1 MSLMGNFFGIGNN
14 NMSANNPLSG
24 IMNMASMFQKFR
36 EFAQNPFAALM
47 KMNSGVSIPQNI
59 SNDPQ
64 AMVQHLIQ
72 SGQMSQEQFQQ
83 FSQSANQ
90 LQNMLPKF

>member
-14 NMSANNPLSG
+14 NVQANNPLSG
-24 IMNMASMFQKFR
+24 IMNMAAMFQKLR

-47 KMNSGVSIPQNI
+47 NMNSRVNIPQSI
-59 SNDPQ
+59 SNDPK

-72 SGQMSQEQFQQ
+72 SGQMTQEEFER

>member
-14 NMSANNPLSG
+14 NMPANSPLSG
-24 IMNMASMFQKFR
+24 IMNMAAMFQKFR

-47 KMNSGVSIPQNI
+47 NMNSRVNIPQNI
-59 SNDPQ
+59 SNDPK

>member
-14 NMSANNPLSG
+14 NVQANNPLSG
-24 IMNMASMFQKFR
+24 IMSMASMFQKFR

-47 KMNSGVSIPQNI
+47 KMNSGVNIPQNI